1 MKKIRYIPY
10 GYTMRNGQIVV
21 DEAEAAVIRSIYDRY
36 VSGDSL
42 KAIAE
47 QLTLKRV
54 PYTEK
59 TAVWDKARVARILQN
74 AKYTGSDDYAPIVDD
89 ALYDQAVALKTARQ
103 RNTFE
108 KNHEGIDLLRTCTR
122 CAVCG
127 APMHRRVNSRLR
139 IRESWECTNPNCGI
153 RVRISDTHLLEIVI
167 SLMNRLIEN
176 DTLLAP
182 KIKRR
187 SLSDNANAINQEV
200 MGQLQQ
206 GQANDSYIIQRAK
219 EYARQLY
226 EDSDAGTALTVIL
239 ARKRA
244 SMMQPQTDFRPDY
257 FMDLVD
263 HVTLGL
269 GGAVRLI
276 IKTEAEIGDEDHD
289 GNEDC

>member
-187 SLSDNANAINQEV
+187 SLSDNAKAISQEV
-200 MGQLQQ
+200 MEQLQQ

-276 IKTEAEIGDEDHD
+276 TKTEAEIGDEDHD